1 MNTKIES
8 IKVTNQMI
16 IDCAK
21 ERGFKIPDKPFTRW
35 SVTYNIT
42 DNDITVSRATT
53 AAFIGSKDLGE
64 WWVSYPGSIT
74 QFRVTDADMK
84 SYIRDIII
92 NNLID

>member
-1 MNTKIES
+1 M
-8 IKVTNQMI
+8 KVTNQMI

-35 SVTYNIT
+35 SVKYNIT
-42 DNDITVSRATT
+42 DNDIIVNRATT
-53 AAFIGSKDLGE
+53 APFVGSKDLGE
-64 WWVSYPGSIT
+64 WWISYPGSIT

-84 SYIRDIII
+84 AYIRDISI